1 MNFGDMQTANGVT
14 AVLQN
19 DDDDAV
25 DPHLERIKNQ
35 AGGDESDEE
44 VLFLRIH
51 VSILFCAS
59 YMSSHLDS
67 HLFIYFYCLQD
78 EDFVVEKDDGGSP
91 TDDSGGDD
99 SDASE
104 SGDEKEVSK
113 QGFHV
118 FISFQRKLHYQG
130 F

>member
-25 DPHLERIKNQ
+25 DPHLERIKNL

-44 VLFLRIH
+44 VLVLRIH
-51 VSILFCAS
+51 VSIMLCAS

-67 HLFIYFYCLQD
+67 HLFIYFYHLQD

-113 QGFHV
+113 
-118 FISFQRKLHYQG
+118 
-130 F
+130 

>member
-1 MNFGDMQTANGVT
+1 MAILSKVSSKKEVTLVFSIFSGKGLKIMNFGDMQTANGVT

-51 VSILFCAS
+51 VSIMLCSS
-59 YMSSHLDS
+59 YMSFHLDS
-67 HLFIYFYCLQD
+67 HLFMHFYCL
-78 EDFVVEKDDGGSP
+78 
-91 TDDSGGDD
+91 
-99 SDASE
+99 
-104 SGDEKEVSK
+104 
-113 QGFHV
+113 
-118 FISFQRKLHYQG
+118 
-130 F
+130 